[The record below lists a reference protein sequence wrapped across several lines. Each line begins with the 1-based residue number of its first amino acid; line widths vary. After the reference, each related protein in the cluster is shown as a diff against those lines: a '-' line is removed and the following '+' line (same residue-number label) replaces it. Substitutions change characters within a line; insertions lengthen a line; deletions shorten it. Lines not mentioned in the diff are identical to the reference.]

1 MTLQQSQQAMLWAW
15 VRAETLEQKRK
26 RVRLR
31 GFGDQLEWKR
41 EKGFEN
47 NMYISHVGDK
57 YLGVR

>member
-31 GFGDQLEWKR
+31 GFGDRLEAEAR
-41 EKGFEN
+41 ER
-47 NMYISHVGDK
+47 I
-57 YLGVR
+57 